1 MMNNINWNDYR
12 HPKFLQS
19 LNLTLNELKI
29 VNLFLNRVNF
39 RTDANQK
46 QMQKTT
52 LVSTRKIFIPSKI
65 PEREKVSIDV

>member
-52 LVSTRKIFIPSKI
+52 LVSTRKILIPSKI